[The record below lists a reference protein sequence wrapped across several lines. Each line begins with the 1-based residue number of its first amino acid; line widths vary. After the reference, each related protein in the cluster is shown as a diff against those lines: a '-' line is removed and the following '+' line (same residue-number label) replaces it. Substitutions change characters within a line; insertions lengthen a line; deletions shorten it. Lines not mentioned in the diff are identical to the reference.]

1 MNTMGADP
9 MNGDLPMTEPA
20 PAAPAGTAPD
30 ASGTEPQA
38 RTPWRTAVLA
48 GMASYLD
55 AGTIV
60 AVSASL
66 TLWKSQFSLDAW
78 QLGFLSAALTVC
90 IGIGAIVGGRVGD
103 RVGRKRVYSFDLLLY
118 AFGLLWIVCAVVP
131 AMLFVGVIIVGLAIG
146 ADVPTSITVV
156 GETAP
161 GKRRGRLVTFTQL
174 LWGLGPLI
182 VILVVLVSTGLG
194 EWMPRIVFGHLLVL
208 SLVTWLLRRKIGEPT
223 AWKNAR
229 SVGATRETIGG
240 LFRGRLLRNTLFIL
254 AFYTLLTIGTNFYGS
269 FGLYALETV
278 GGLPPAVA
286 LLLSLVTVPIILI
299 TVVVMM
305 RPMDSAARRPIF
317 IVGGIVQV
325 AAWFLALVLPVGAG
339 TLVIA
344 FVTYGIGTTMAG
356 EAHYKL
362 WSQELFPTELRST
375 ALGLSFGVARIASA
389 VSLVFVPTLLA
400 SGLAG
405 VSILMI
411 VVTVGSGILGIVF
424 MPRGRG
430 ESIEAIDARLRA
442 TS

>member
-1 MNTMGADP
+1 
-9 MNGDLPMTEPA
+9 MNGDLRMTDPT
-20 PAAPAGTAPD
+20 PITA
-30 ASGTEPQA
+30 GTEPGGLVGSASTDPQSRA
-38 RTPWRTAVLA
+38 PWRTALLA

-66 TLWKSQFSLDAW
+66 TLWKGQFSLDAW

-90 IGIGAIVGGRVGD
+90 IGIGAIVGGRIGD

-131 AMLFVGVIIVGLAIG
+131 AMLFVGVIIVGLAVG

-174 LWGLGPLI
+174 LWGLGPLV
-182 VILVVLVSTGLG
+182 VILVVLASTGFG

-208 SLVTWLLRRKIGEPT
+208 ALITWALRRRIGEPT
-223 AWKNAR
+223 AWTNAR
-229 SVGATRETIGG
+229 TAGATREGVRA
-240 LFRGRLLRNTLFIL
+240 LFRGRLLRSTLFIL
-254 AFYTLLTIGTNFYGS
+254 AFYALLTIGTNFYGS

-278 GGLPPAVA
+278 GGLPPASA
-286 LLLSLVTVPIILI
+286 LLVSLIGVPVILI
-299 TVVVMM
+299 TVLAMM
-305 RPMDSAARRPIF
+305 RAMDSAARRPIF
-317 IVGGIVQV
+317 IVGAIVQV
-325 AAWFLALVLPVGAG
+325 AAWILPLVLPVGAG

-344 FVTYGIGTTMAG
+344 FVTYGIGTTLAG
-356 EAHYKL
+356 EAHYKV

-400 SGLAG
+400 AGLAG
-405 VSILMI
+405 VSVLMI
-411 VVTVGSGILGIVF
+411 VVTVGSGILGILF
-424 MPRGRG
+424 MPRTRG
-430 ESIEAIDARLRA
+430 ESIDEIDARLRA
-442 TS
+442 ASLPGE

>member
-1 MNTMGADP
+1 
-9 MNGDLPMTEPA
+9 MTDA
-20 PAAPAGTAPD
+20 TAAPPTVDAQTA
-30 ASGTEPQA
+30 
-38 RTPWRTAVLA
+38 RPWRTALLA

-66 TLWKSQFSLDAW
+66 TLWKHQFTLDAW

-90 IGIGAIVGGRVGD
+90 IGIGAIVGGRIGD

-131 AMLFVGVIIVGLAIG
+131 AMLFVGVIIVGLAVG

-174 LWGLGPLI
+174 LWGLGPLV
-182 VILVVLVSTGLG
+182 VILVVLASTGFG

-208 SLVTWLLRRKIGEPT
+208 ALITWALRRRIGEPT
-223 AWKNAR
+223 AWTNAR
-229 SVGATRETIGG
+229 RAGATREGVHA
-240 LFRGRLLRNTLFIL
+240 LFRGRLLRSTLFIL
-254 AFYTLLTIGTNFYGS
+254 AFYALLTVGTNFYGS

-278 GGLPPAVA
+278 GGLPPATALVA
-286 LLLSLVTVPIILI
+286 SLIGVPVILI
-299 TVVVMM
+299 TVLAMM
-305 RPMDSAARRPIF
+305 RAMDGAARRPIF
-317 IVGGIVQV
+317 VVGAIVQV
-325 AAWFLALVLPVGAG
+325 LAWVLPFVLPVGAV
-339 TLVIA
+339 TLIVA
-344 FVTYGIGTTMAG
+344 FVIYGIGTTLAG
-356 EAHYKL
+356 EAHYKV

-375 ALGLSFGVARIASA
+375 ALGLSFGVARIVSA

-405 VSILMI
+405 VSVLMI
-411 VVTVGSGILGIVF
+411 VVTVGSGLLGLLF
-424 MPRGRG
+424 MPRTRG
-430 ESIEAIDARLRA
+430 ESIEEIDARLRA
-442 TS
+442 TSAP

>member
-1 MNTMGADP
+1 
-9 MNGDLPMTEPA
+9 MTEPFPSPA
-20 PAAPAGTAPD
+20 QAAASPDAAPAD
-30 ASGTEPQA
+30 PQA
-38 RTPWRTAVLA
+38 RRPWRTALLA

-66 TLWKSQFSLDAW
+66 TLWRNQFALDAW

-90 IGIGAIVGGRVGD
+90 IGIGAIVGGRIGD

-118 AFGLLWIVCAVVP
+118 AFGLLWIVCAVAPV
-131 AMLFVGVIIVGLAIG
+131 MLFIGVIIVGLAVG

-182 VILVVLVSTGLG
+182 VILVVLASTGLG

-208 SLVTWLLRRKIGEPT
+208 ALITWALRRRIGEPV
-223 AWKNAR
+223 AWKSAR
-229 SVGATRETIGG
+229 TAGATREGARA
-240 LFRGRLLRNTLFIL
+240 LFRSPLLRNTLFIL
-254 AFYTLLTIGTNFYGS
+254 GFYVLLTIGTNFYGS
-269 FGLYALETV
+269 FGLYSLETV
-278 GGLPPAVA
+278 GGLSPSTA
-286 LLLSLVTVPIILI
+286 LLVSLIGVPVVLLTVLAI
-299 TVVVMM
+299 M
-305 RPMDSAARRPIF
+305 RAMDGPARRPIF
-317 IVGGIVQV
+317 VVGAIVQV
-325 AAWFLALVLPVGAG
+325 AAWIVPLVLPAGAV

-356 EAHYKL
+356 EAHYKV

-389 VSLVFVPTLLA
+389 ISLVFVPTLLA
-400 SGLAG
+400 SGLVG
-405 VSILMI
+405 VSVLMI
-411 VVTVGSGILGIVF
+411 VVTVGSGFLGLVF
-424 MPRGRG
+424 MPRRRG
-430 ESIEAIDARLRA
+430 ESIEEIDARLRVDPVR
-442 TS
+442 

>member
-1 MNTMGADP
+1 MTDPTPAPGAPGAATAASTAGPAADP
-9 MNGDLPMTEPA
+9 S
-20 PAAPAGTAPD
+20 AAPP
-30 ASGTEPQA
+30 A
-38 RTPWRTAVLA
+38 RTPWRTALLA

-66 TLWKSQFSLDAW
+66 TLWKNQFALDAW

-90 IGIGAIVGGRVGD
+90 IGIGAIVGGRIGD

-131 AMLFVGVIIVGLAIG
+131 AMLFIGVIIVGLAVG

-174 LWGLGPLI
+174 LWGLGPLV
-182 VILVVLVSTGLG
+182 VILVVLASTGFG

-208 SLVTWLLRRKIGEPT
+208 ALITWALRRRIGEPA
-223 AWKNAR
+223 AWTNAR
-229 SVGATRETIGG
+229 STGAVRTGVRA

-254 AFYTLLTIGTNFYGS
+254 VFYALLTIGTNFYGS

-278 GGLPPAVA
+278 GGLPAPTA
-286 LLLSLVTVPIILI
+286 LLVSLVTVPIILL
-299 TVVVMM
+299 TVLAMM

-317 IVGGIVQV
+317 IVGAVVQV
-325 AAWFLALVLPVGAG
+325 AAWILPFVLPVGAG
-339 TLVIA
+339 TLVAA

-356 EAHYKL
+356 EAHYKI

-405 VSILMI
+405 VSVLMI
-411 VVTVGSGILGIVF
+411 VVTAGSGLLGVLA
-424 MPRGRG
+424 MPRTRG
-430 ESIEAIDARLRA
+430 ESIDEIDARLRL
-442 TS
+442 SDG

>member
-1 MNTMGADP
+1 
-9 MNGDLPMTEPA
+9 MNGETRMTERT
-20 PAAPAGTAPD
+20 PAGTAPNAD
-30 ASGTEPQA
+30 RTEPQTRA
-38 RTPWRTAVLA
+38 PWRTALLA

-66 TLWKSQFSLDAW
+66 TLWKAQFSLDAW

-118 AFGLLWIVCAVVP
+118 AFGLLWIVCAVAP
-131 AMLFVGVIIVGLAIG
+131 AMLFIGVIIVGLAVG

-161 GKRRGRLVTFTQL
+161 GRRRGRLVTFTQL
-174 LWGLGPLI
+174 LWGLGPLV
-182 VILVVLVSTGLG
+182 VILVVLAATGLG

-208 SLVTWLLRRKIGEPT
+208 SLITWALRRRIGEPA
-223 AWKNAR
+223 AWRDAR
-229 SVGATRETIGG
+229 GRGATRETFGG

-254 AFYTLLTIGTNFYGS
+254 VFYTLLTIGTNFYGS
-269 FGLYALETV
+269 FGLYSLETV
-278 GGLPPAVA
+278 GGLPPAIA
-286 LLLSLVTVPIILI
+286 LLFSLVTVPIILI
-299 TVVVMM
+299 TVLAMM

-317 IVGGIVQV
+317 IVGAVVQV
-325 AAWFLALVLPVGAG
+325 AAWLLPLVLPSGAG

-344 FVTYGIGTTMAG
+344 FVTYGIGTTLAG

-375 ALGLSFGVARIASA
+375 ALGLSFGVARIVSA

-405 VSILMI
+405 VSVLMI
-411 VVTVGSGILGIVF
+411 VVTVGSGILGIAF
-424 MPRGRG
+424 MPRSHG
-430 ESIEAIDARLRA
+430 ESIEAIDAALREPTSSA
-442 TS
+442 TSVIE

>member
-1 MNTMGADP
+1 
-9 MNGDLPMTEPA
+9 MTDA
-20 PAAPAGTAPD
+20 TATPLGVD
-30 ASGTEPQA
+30 AQTA
-38 RTPWRTAVLA
+38 RPWRTALLA

-66 TLWKSQFSLDAW
+66 TLWKHQFALDAW

-90 IGIGAIVGGRVGD
+90 IGLGAIVGGRIGD

-131 AMLFVGVIIVGLAIG
+131 AMLFVGVIIVGLAVG

-174 LWGLGPLI
+174 LWGLGPLV
-182 VILVVLVSTGLG
+182 VILVVLASTGFG

-208 SLVTWLLRRKIGEPT
+208 ALITWALRRRIGEPT

-229 SVGATRETIGG
+229 TAGATREGVHA
-240 LFRGRLLRNTLFIL
+240 LFRGRLLRSTLFIL
-254 AFYTLLTIGTNFYGS
+254 AFYALLTVGTNFYGS

-278 GGLPPAVA
+278 GGLAPATA
-286 LLLSLVTVPIILI
+286 LLASLIGVPVILI
-299 TVVVMM
+299 TVLAMM
-305 RPMDSAARRPIF
+305 RAMDSAARRPIF
-317 IVGGIVQV
+317 IVGAIVQV
-325 AAWFLALVLPVGAG
+325 LAWVLPFVLPVGAV
-339 TLVIA
+339 TLIVA
-344 FVTYGIGTTMAG
+344 FVIYGIGTTLAG
-356 EAHYKL
+356 EAHYKV

-375 ALGLSFGVARIASA
+375 ALGLSFGVARIVSA

-405 VSILMI
+405 VSVLMI
-411 VVTVGSGILGIVF
+411 VVTVGSGVLGLLF
-424 MPRGRG
+424 MPRTRG
-430 ESIEAIDARLRA
+430 ESIEEIDARLRA
-442 TS
+442 TSSP